1 MSQNE
6 ENKLEMNNLY
16 ELKSSTAFGNLYNDN
31 PKPKKEGKFTLS
43 TIIYKKFGKGENKK
57 KRYEKITNEIK
68 KIEQNSKKELVKLS
82 NQITNM
88 EKKLNEEKEKE
99 KEQIE
104 NNEEFKI
111 KFQEKMLNLRS
122 KKLTLME
129 LERDKKYNYLEVIQR
144 LKIPPEKRT
153 IRDVLRIKNY
163 LIQSKLGLNIT
174 EEFTDKNI
182 VEKIINFCCIEM
194 RYHCFKKGEV
204 IVKIGE
210 KLDSFYSII
219 SGKIETM
226 KPFEKKVEMTGFEYF
241 KYLMD
246 LKRNKENYILNQC
259 IKNNEQ
265 NFVVEANHLDIIH
278 YIYLLNYLEYIHL
291 NKKPAKELDDI
302 ITLINL
308 NPSELGIDP
317 YILNS
322 DNYKHDY
329 LKVIKKKLPDI
340 SHILFDQYSF
350 FNDYKEKKEVI
361 IYEYKK
367 VNTLKSND
375 YFGDSLLETREPLK
389 ETIVAEENCD
399 MAVLSNKLYSEQILS
414 EKSVLLDQK
423 ISDLHENHFFRE
435 IKYGKFS
442 KKYFKLFINEKY
454 KKEDIIFNEGDE
466 VKYVYFIQEGTVEL
480 SLTKSINEIE
490 FLIDCLLD
498 KKDIISEDSKSDLRL
513 KDLMKGNYTFEE
525 FLSQQN
531 FNKNSNY
538 IQLPNSN
545 EEIDVNYLNEK
556 QNNKLI
562 ILKNNEDFGIIS
574 LILGNKYIATSTVTS
589 KTANIYKLDKNHLK
603 MILSHESECEEELFE
618 RLKSKIDLIEERL
631 SIISNIKLVIKGK
644 KEKQENN
651 ILVEKQN
658 QKSKKLKKSN
668 IKAFV
673 DYEKISNLLENKAEL
688 NSSYDKLNSAPQQTK
703 IKNDNNINLPLLKS
717 FNRMNTKMIQT
728 QTSKDKNIDNE
739 ENSKE
744 FSKSKILYLMKK
756 GLMFNLNEVRKNK
769 NKVINQKKKIE
780 SAKKW
785 KIEDKFISKIQK
797 DIKEFSSNQFSIS
810 QGKSSKS
817 KNENNIMSYS
827 TKNSDNIY
835 LTKLNILKNIKPFSE
850 TEREREKENNIT
862 SKNNFFNKKEN
873 PPLPVKLHSLEKI
886 FSYTDKNK
894 KNENNVKNNYIRFN
908 TEENLLNEN
917 KMKRINHS
925 YKNPLTLIKQEK
937 YKIFDRNDES
947 DKYNIDYLSQ
957 SIEKM
962 RELKKIYSNMKQ
974 NSNPKYRYNNF
985 Q

>member
-1 MSQNE
+1 MSLNE
-6 ENKLEMNNLY
+6 ENKLEMNSLY
-16 ELKSSTAFGNLYNDN
+16 GLKSSSAFNNFYIDN

-43 TIIYKKFGKGENKK
+43 TTIYKKFGKGENKK

-82 NQITNM
+82 TQIINM

-129 LERDKKYNYLEVIQR
+129 LERDKRYNYLEVIQR

-163 LIQSKLGLNIT
+163 LMQSKLGLNIT
-174 EEFTDKNI
+174 EEFTDQNT

-194 RYHCFKKGEV
+194 RYHHFKKGE
-204 IVKIGE
+204 IIAKIGE
-210 KLDSFYSII
+210 RLDSFYSIV

-246 LKRNKENYILNQC
+246 LKRNKENYIFNQC

-265 NFVVEANHLDIIH
+265 NFVIETNHLDIIH

-302 ITLINL
+302 INLINL
-308 NPSELGIDP
+308 NPSELGLDP
-317 YILNS
+317 KKLNS
-322 DNYKHDY
+322 EDYKHDY
-329 LKVIKKKLPDI
+329 LKVVKKKLPDI

-350 FNDYKEKKEVI
+350 FNDYTNKKEVI

-367 VNTLKSND
+367 VNTLKAND
-375 YFGDSLLETREPLK
+375 YFGDSSLETREPLK
-389 ETIVAEENCD
+389 ETIIAEEDCD
-399 MAVLSNKLYSEQILS
+399 MAVLSNKLYSEQIAS

-423 ISDLHENHFFRE
+423 ISDLHENHFFRQ

-498 KKDIISEDSKSDLRL
+498 KKEIISEGNKAELKL
-513 KDLMKGNYTFEE
+513 KDLMQDNYTFEE
-525 FLSQQN
+525 YLSQQN
-531 FNKNSNY
+531 NNKNNNY
-538 IQLPNSN
+538 VQLPNSN
-545 EEIDVNYLNEK
+545 EEIEINYLKEK

-574 LILGNKYIATSTVTS
+574 LILGNNYIATSTVTS
-589 KTANIYKLDKNHLK
+589 KTANIYKLDKNQLK
-603 MILSHESECEEELFE
+603 MILSHESECKEELFE
-618 RLKSKIDLIEERL
+618 RLESKIDLIEERL
-631 SIISNIKLVIKGK
+631 SIISNIKLVMKGK
-644 KEKQENN
+644 KQKQENN
-651 ILVEKQN
+651 IIEERQN
-658 QKSKKLKKSN
+658 KIKKLKKSN
-668 IKAFV
+668 IKAVV
-673 DYEKISNLLENKAEL
+673 DYEKINNLLESKQEL
-688 NSSYDKLNSAPQQTK
+688 NSSYEKLNSAPQETK
-703 IKNDNNINLPLLKS
+703 SKNDNNINLPLLKS

-728 QTSKDKNIDNE
+728 QTSKDKSIDNE

-756 GLMFNLNEVRKNK
+756 GLMFNLNEVRK

-810 QGKSSKS
+810 KGKSPKR
-817 KNENNIMSYS
+817 KNEYNIMSYS
-827 TKNSDNIY
+827 SKNSDNIY
-835 LTKLNILKNIKPFSE
+835 LTKLNILKNIKPLSE
-850 TEREREKENNIT
+850 TERQTENNIS
-862 SKNNFFNKKEN
+862 SKNNYFTKKESL
-873 PPLPVKLHSLEKI
+873 PLPVKLHTLEKI
-886 FSYTDKNK
+886 FPYSNKNK
-894 KNENNVKNNYIRFN
+894 KKENNVKNNYIRFN
-908 TEENLLNEN
+908 TEENLPSER
-917 KMKRINHS
+917 KIKRINHS

-937 YKIFDRNDES
+937 YKIFDRKGES
-947 DKYNIDYLSQ
+947 NEYNIDYLSQ

-985 Q
+985 K